1 MDAPVRTESQ
11 TKAYS
16 YIRFSTPQQ
25 AAGTSLE
32 RQTEKAKK
40 YALDHGL
47 TLDTE
52 MDMTDLGVS
61 AFRGKNARTGA
72 LRSFLDA
79 VEKGYVAQGSYLLIE
94 NMDRISRDGI
104 LASQGLFSMI
114 ISSGITVVTLT
125 NGEAYSKERLDRE
138 PEAIFLVTLELIRA
152 NKESVR
158 KSQLIGDAKARK
170 KKRLIEHGLEGKPYT
185 RQTPAWIRWSES
197 TASYELI
204 PERADIVREMFQ
216 RTAEGEGVERIARDL
231 NERGVPTWSRSGN
244 QRTADHWRTSYV
256 RKVLTS
262 TAPIGTFT
270 PHTTKHD
277 ETTRARRDEPMDPV
291 EKLFPAAVD
300 ADTYW
305 RVHRKLSTTA
315 ARGRNAKQPPKSI
328 VSGIVFCA
336 TCGHAVTRVAKG
348 DYVYLVCSRAN
359 MRADGCTY
367 KAMRYDTVESAL
379 RERAHQLI
387 KEAPRGQNTAALEK
401 KISALQNNADGAES
415 QMSDLAEL
423 IAGERG
429 SPEATAARKR
439 LREIEQYLKD
449 TQKQLRDLRAQRDTL
464 TTASVRD
471 RLKAVERALS
481 SNTDAGGTNAVL
493 RDAIRRIVLD
503 PEQGMLWVRWHHS
516 DETQGITCITRHYK
530 WKDMHEAREPVSAL
544 FPERAMS
551 ANQIQETAG

>member
-1 MDAPVRTESQ
+1 MDAPVRTE
-11 TKAYS
+11 TKTRAYS
-16 YIRFSTPQQ
+16 YVRFSTPSQ
-25 AAGTSLE
+25 AAGATVQ
-32 RQTEKAKK
+32 RQTEKAAK
-40 YALDHGL
+40 YAADHGL

-52 MDMTDLGVS
+52 LNMMDLGMS

-72 LRSFLDA
+72 LGGFLKA
-79 VEKGYVAQGSYLLIE
+79 VENGYVERGSYLLIE
-94 NMDRISRDGI
+94 NMDRLSRADI
-104 LASQGLFSMI
+104 VTAQGLFLQLVG
-114 ISSGITVVTLT
+114 SGINLVTLT
-125 NGEAYSKERLDRE
+125 NGEAYSVERLERE
-138 PEAIFLVTLELIRA
+138 PEAILYVVLELIRA
-152 NKESVR
+152 NRESTR

-170 KKRLIEHGLEGKPYT
+170 KKRLAEHGLEGKPYT
-185 RQTPAWIRWSES
+185 RQTPAWIQWSES

-216 RTAEGEGVERIARDL
+216 RMAAGEGLERIARDL
-231 NERGVPTWSRSGN
+231 NERGVPTWARSGR
-244 QRTADHWRTSYV
+244 QRTADHWRTSYI

-270 PHTTKHD
+270 PHTTTHD
-277 ETTRARRDEPMDPV
+277 ETTRARRDEAMAPV
-291 EKLFPAAVD
+291 ENLFPAAVD

-305 RVHRKLSTTA
+305 KVSRKLSTTA

-379 RERAHQLI
+379 RENARRLV
-387 KEAPRGQNTAALEK
+387 KEAPRGQNTATLEK
-401 KISALQNNADGAES
+401 KIDALQDNADGAET
-415 QMSDLAEL
+415 QMADLAEL

-439 LREIEQYLKD
+439 LREVEQYLKD
-449 TQKQLRDLRAQRDTL
+449 TQRQLRDLRAQRDTL

-471 RLKAVERALS
+471 RLKGVERALT

-530 WKDMHEAREPVSAL
+530 WEDMHEAREPVSAL

-551 ANQIQETAG
+551 ANQIEK